1 MFKSHSSRGTPKG
14 FTLIELLVV
23 IAIIAILIALL
34 LPAVQQAREAA
45 RRTQC
50 RNNLKQIGLAAHN
63 YHDTYG
69 MLPAGWIGVELT
81 TGLDFTEGSNGW
93 GWASKLLP
101 QLDQNNVYNQIN
113 FLQPVEDP
121 VNMAPRTQVL
131 SVFRCPSNAFHE
143 LTWTITDG
151 TNPLAELALSNYPA
165 CFGTGE
171 IHACE
176 GNPAPFKCS
185 GDGMFYHNSSLR
197 FSNVTDGLSNTLM
210 MGERKIRH
218 NPDWHTT
225 WTGVVPMGEETFESI
240 LGTTDHTP
248 NNPANHLD
256 DFSSF
261 HASGAIFALGDGS
274 ARFIGQNIDLTVYQ
288 SLATRAKGEIVGE
301 F

>member
-1 MFKSHSSRGTPKG
+1 MFQPRVTRRTRHG

-50 RNNLKQIGLAAHN
+50 RNNLKQLGLAAHT
-63 YHDTYG
+63 YHDAHN
-69 MLPAGWIGVELT
+69 MLPPGWIGVELT

-93 GWASKLLP
+93 SWASKLLP
-101 QLDQNNVYNQIN
+101 YLDQGTVYNQID
-113 FLQPVEDP
+113 FLQPVEHP
-121 VNMAPRTQVL
+121 SNLNPRTQIL
-131 SVFRCPSNAFHE
+131 SVFRCPSNAIPE

-151 TNPLAELALSNYPA
+151 MNDLAELALSNYPA
-165 CFGTGE
+165 VFGTGE

-176 GNPAPFKCS
+176 GNPAPFQCS
-185 GDGMFYHNSSLR
+185 GDGMFFHNSSIR
-197 FSNVTDGLSNTLM
+197 FANVQDGLSNTLM

-225 WTGVVPMGEETFESI
+225 WTGVVPNGEETFESI
-240 LGTTDHTP
+240 LGSTDHPP
-248 NNPANHLD
+248 NSKVNHLD
-256 DFSSF
+256 DFSSY
-261 HASGAIFALGDGS
+261 HAQGAIFALGDGS
-274 ARFIGQNIDLTVYQ
+274 VRVIGENIDTALYQ
-288 SLATRAKGEIVGE
+288 KLATRAGGETTGE